1 MTPFRGVAIATA
13 VIVTVVGGWGVLV
26 LRASLPVLDGDVKM
40 QGLQAPVTVT
50 SDKQGIPSITADS
63 RMDAL
68 RALGFVTAQDRLF
81 QMDLLRRSSAGRLAE
96 VLGESVVN
104 MDLKQRTVGFM
115 QVADAVM
122 RRLPGEQRAAL
133 EAYAEGVNAFLAQM
147 KGLPVECVLLGYRP
161 AVWRPEDSLLVVLG
175 MFQMLNGYDDDE
187 RMRTVMRSTFPDDV
201 LAFLIPAID
210 PYTDMLLRGATSLA
224 ASSPIPVQSL
234 ATVRRPLDLNRPSQ
248 ASMIISDNPVVGS
261 NAWAVGGSRTADGR
275 AILANDMHLDVAV
288 PNIWYRVQLRYE
300 DVDMAGMVVPGIPIM
315 ITGSNGYVAWGLT
328 NVEGDFLDLVQ
339 VELNPRNAHEYATAD
354 GWRSFAIRR
363 ETIMVKGGDDR
374 QLDVKETI
382 WGPLAAEPLLGRSV
396 AIRWTALDP
405 DAVDVGLLYMDRVR
419 SLQEAISVA
428 NRAAGPANNVLL
440 ADVNGD
446 IAWTYTGRIPIRHGF
461 DGSVSLSWA
470 DGRAGWSGFIEPDR
484 LPRIVN
490 PPSGFLVSANQR
502 MVAGDYP
509 YVIGHS
515 FAGGYRA
522 YRITERL
529 RTMIPAREQD
539 LFALQLDTTTE
550 IYEFYRNLA
559 LQLLSKTVLQQNPHL
574 SEIHHVLQMWSGK
587 ADVESRGF
595 GLLVEFRKSLARSV
609 FAPFLEM
616 CREKDERFVYDGDL
630 DTPLRALLTAQV
642 PQLLPDQEHFADW
655 HAFLLQVLEKSAED
669 LMGKYHVAT
678 LGELTW
684 GTMNLVQMAHPL
696 ADALP
701 GLRFLLNMPNEE
713 VPGCGQCVRV
723 ASGSLTASQRL
734 VVSPAHHG
742 DGIFHM
748 PGGQSGHPFSPHYRD
763 QHPYWSKGISS
774 PLLAGPATHR
784 LTLTPVA
791 VADVTAAAVHGG
803 QGT

>member
-1 MTPFRGVAIATA
+1 MTGFRGTVMAVVVIATVA
-13 VIVTVVGGWGVLV
+13 GGWSLMV

-40 QGLQAPVTVT
+40 PELQAPVTVT
-50 SDKQGIPSITADS
+50 SDTQGIPTITAAS
-63 RMDAL
+63 RTDAL
-68 RALGFVTAQDRLF
+68 RALGFMTAQDRLF

-96 VLGESVVN
+96 VFGESVVD
-104 MDLKQRTVGFM
+104 MDLKQRRIGFT

-161 AVWRPEDSLLVVLG
+161 AMWRPEDSVLVVLG
-175 MFQMLNGYDDDE
+175 MFQMLNGYEDDE
-187 RMRTVMRSTFPDDV
+187 RMRTVMHDTLPDDV
-201 LAFLIPAID
+201 SAFFVPAID
-210 PYTDMLLRGATSLA
+210 LYTDRLLRSAPSQTML
-224 ASSPIPVQSL
+224 SPIPVQSL
-234 ATVRRPLDLNRPSQ
+234 TAIRRPFDPSRLSR
-248 ASMIISDNPVVGS
+248 AAMVLSDKPVVGS
-261 NAWAVGGSRTADGR
+261 NAWAVGGERTADGR

-300 DVDMAGMVVPGIPIM
+300 EVDMAGMVVPGIPVM
-315 ITGSNGYVAWGLT
+315 ITGSNGHVAWGLT

-339 VELNPRNAHEYATAD
+339 VELNPLNAHEYATPE
-354 GWRSFAIRR
+354 GWRSFAIRQ
-363 ETIMVKGGDDR
+363 ETIGVKGGTDR
-374 QLDVKETI
+374 QLEVKETV
-382 WGPLAAEPLLGRSV
+382 WGPLAAEPLLGRPV

-405 DAVDVGLLYMDRVR
+405 DAVDVGLLHMDRVR
-419 SLQEAISVA
+419 SLAEGLSVV
-428 NRAAGPANNVLL
+428 NRASGPGNNVLL
-440 ADVNGD
+440 ADAEGR
-446 IAWTYTGRIPIRHGF
+446 IAWTYTGKIPIRRGF
-461 DGSVSLSWA
+461 DGSISLSWA
-470 DGRAGWSGFIEPDR
+470 DGRAGWFGFIEPDR

-502 MVAGDYP
+502 MVADDSP

-529 RTMIPAREQD
+529 RTMASVNEPD

-550 IYEFYRNLA
+550 IYEFYQDLA
-559 LQLLSKTVLQQNPHL
+559 LQLLSEAVVQQNPRL
-574 SEIHHVLQMWSGK
+574 SNVRQVLHAWNGK
-587 ADVESRGF
+587 ADAGSTGF
-595 GLLVEFRKSLARSV
+595 GLLVEFRKSLAVSV
-609 FAPFLEM
+609 FTPFLEA
-616 CREKDERFVYDGDL
+616 CREKDVRFVYDGDL
-630 DTPLRALLTAQV
+630 DTPLRALLAAQM

-655 HAFLLQVLEKSAED
+655 HSFLVHVLEESAEH
-669 LMGKYHVAT
+669 LTEKYHAVA
-678 LGELTW
+678 LDELTW
-684 GTMNLVQMAHPL
+684 GTMNRVQMAHPL

-701 GLRFLLNMPNEE
+701 GLGLLLNMPDEE

-723 ASGSLTASQRL
+723 ASGSLTASQRM
-734 VVSPAHHG
+734 VVSPAHHK

-763 QHPYWSKGISS
+763 QHPYWSKGMPA

-791 VADVTAAAVHGG
+791 GARVTGAAVHE
-803 QGT
+803 T